1 MTDSTLTGQK
11 QAKKK
16 VAPITAVNN
25 FVVKFANVNGSGS
38 ASANALFAKS
48 IFRMGVPTTPRNIF
62 PSNIQG
68 LPTWYEVRISE
79 QGYTARRAG
88 GVDLMVSV
96 NPQSMADDVREVR
109 AGGYFVYDNTRPLDI
124 RLLRRDVNY
133 LGIPLTEITNNH
145 YSDARL
151 RQLFKNVIY
160 VGAMAAML
168 DIDMDVLEKLIAE
181 QFAGKKKLIEPNCNA
196 LRLGFDAAKKLHT
209 CPIGLKV
216 EKRDLIGDRILM
228 SGNTACGLGAV
239 YAGATVAAWYPITPS
254 TSVAEAYENYASRL
268 RIDVDTG
275 RRNYVVI
282 QAEDELAAMGMV
294 IGASWNGARAFTATS
309 GPGVSL
315 MTEFLGLAYF
325 AEVPAVLV
333 NVQRAGPSTG
343 MPTRTQQS
351 DILSTVYASHGDTRH
366 VILIPSTP
374 KECFDLTASAF
385 DIAERLQTPV
395 IVLTDLDIGMN
406 DGLSEPLEW
415 DDAHVYDRGKV
426 LSAEEL
432 DATEKFGRYLDVDG
446 DAITARTLP
455 GTHPEKGAFFTRGTS
470 RDEYATYT
478 EKGDEYE
485 RNMQRLLRKWQGAS
499 AYLPAPIIK
508 GSGNNGSGTNG
519 SGNNVGLI
527 HFGTST
533 AAVHEAMD
541 ILADDGIRADSLQ
554 LLSVPFH
561 EAVADFIKQHE
572 TVFVVE
578 QNRDAQMRTV
588 LINELEIDP
597 AKLQSVLN
605 YDGSPLAAD
614 TVCEQIQQA
623 MGNSQ
628 MVAGS

>member
-1 MTDSTLTGQK
+1 MSDA
-11 QAKKK
+11 AKEGKTTP
-16 VAPITAVNN
+16 VSAIND

-68 LPTWYEVRISE
+68 LPTWYEVRVSE
-79 QGYTARRAG
+79 KGYTARRAG
-88 GVDLMVSV
+88 GVDIMVSV

-109 AGGYFVYDNTRPLDI
+109 PGGYFVYDNTRPLDI
-124 RLLRRDVNY
+124 RLIRRDINF
-133 LGIPLTEITNNH
+133 LGIPLTEITNNN
-145 YSDARL
+145 YEDARL

-160 VGAMAAML
+160 VGAMAALL
-168 DIDMDVLEKLIAE
+168 DIDMGVIEQLIAE
-181 QFAGKKKLIEPNCNA
+181 QFAGKKKLIEPNCGA
-196 LRLGFDAAKKLHT
+196 LRLGYDTAKQLHA
-209 CPIGLKV
+209 CPLGLRV
-216 EKRDLIGDRILM
+216 EKRDLTGDKILM
-228 SGNTACGLGAV
+228 SGNSACGLGAL

-254 TSVAEAYENYASRL
+254 TSVAEAYEKYAAKL
-268 RIDVDTG
+268 RIDPDSG
-275 RRNYVVI
+275 RKNYVVI

-325 AEVPAVLV
+325 AEVPAVLID
-333 NVQRAGPSTG
+333 VQRAGPSTG

-351 DILSTVYASHGDTRH
+351 DILSTVYASHGDTKH
-366 VILIPSTP
+366 VVLIPATP
-374 KECFDLTASAF
+374 KECFDLTAAAF

-406 DGLSEPLEW
+406 EGLSEPLHW
-415 DDAHVYDRGKV
+415 DDNQAYDRGKV
-426 LSAEEL
+426 LDADAL
-432 DATEKFGRYLDVDG
+432 DKIDRFGRYLDVDG

-478 EKGDEYE
+478 EKGEAYE
-485 RNMQRLLRKWQGAS
+485 KNMQRLLRKWDNAPE
-499 AYLPAPIIK
+499 YLPAPIIK
-508 GSGNNGSGTNG
+508 GTGASI
-519 SGNNVGLI
+519 GLV
-527 HFGTST
+527 HFGTSC
-533 AAVHEAMD
+533 AAVFEAID
-541 ILADDGIRADSLQ
+541 LLAEQGIRADSLQ

-561 EAVADFIKQHE
+561 TEVSDFIHQHD

-588 LINELEIDP
+588 IINELEINP
-597 AKLQSVLN
+597 ASLQSVLN

-614 TVCEQIQQA
+614 TVMEKVQQVLSLGQKA
-623 MGNSQ
+623 
-628 MVAGS
+628 AGD